1 MGELAF
7 RLGWFSTG
15 RDEAARM
22 LLEVVYREVVS
33 GFLPVEL
40 ACVFCSREPGE
51 TPESDRFLE
60 LVRDLG
66 LPLVYFSASRFRPD
80 LRRAS
85 VEEWR
90 LAYDRE
96 VLARVEPLGADAV
109 LLAGYM
115 LIAGPEMCRRLA
127 MVNLHPAPP
136 GGPAGTWQEVI
147 WTLIGE
153 GAREA
158 GAMTH
163 VVTEELDRGPA
174 VAYFTFPLDTPEYAP
189 LWEQWHAKCRTRTPA
204 EIIAAEGENE
214 PLFRKIR
221 ADGVRREPALLVVTI
236 KALAEGGLRVA
247 PGAVCDAAGR
257 PVPGRCVNEE
267 VAAWLAARGGWGC
280 SISPIARGR

>member
-1 MGELAF
+1 
-7 RLGWFSTG
+7 
-15 RDEAARM
+15 M
-22 LLEVVYREVVS
+22 LLELVYREVAS

-40 ACVFCSREPGE
+40 AYVFCSREPGE
-51 TPESDRFLE
+51 APASDRFLK

-66 LPLVYFSASRFRPD
+66 LPLVCFSASRFRPD

-85 VEEWR
+85 AEEWR

-96 VLARVEPLGADAV
+96 VLSRVEPLAADAV
-109 LLAGYM
+109 LLVGYM
-115 LIAGPEMCRRLA
+115 LIVGPEMCRRLA

-147 WTLIGE
+147 WTLMVRNAG
-153 GAREA
+153 EA

-163 VVTEELDRGPA
+163 VVTEELDRGPV

-189 LWEQWHAKCRTRTPA
+189 LWEQWHVKCRTRTLA

-221 ADGVRREPALLVVTI
+221 ADGVRREPALLVVTLGV
-236 KALAEGGLRVA
+236 LARGELRVA
-247 PGAVCDAAGR
+247 PGVVYDAAGR
-257 PVPGRCVNEE
+257 PVAGRCVNEE
-267 VAAWLAARGGWGC
+267 VAAWLAARGG
-280 SISPIARGR
+280 